1 MRCWCRELRS
11 GTAALCATQRRTS
24 RHAGCRAHRD
34 ARRHLI
40 RAFQAAT
47 VVQCANPARA
57 GDCDRE
63 SLTVVNLAMLAASS
77 AVTLAVRPA
86 MRKILIRSQ
95 SRNDTPFPLALRV
108 LPETSSGKGLASCPG
123 RAWQAVARQTAP
135 RVCRAPTKLGHW
147 VRLGFPPGKLTVC
160 WPVVA
165 GNVGMAPGG
174 VLVSARAMW
183 LGGRATAAKPCHEPA
198 REPRCYTGAGRL

>member
-1 MRCWCRELRS
+1 VQPPVLLEVEVLRPHKDPNVRCWCRELRS

-77 AVTLAVRPA
+77 AVTLAVRPGYDE
-86 MRKILIRSQ
+86 K
-95 SRNDTPFPLALRV
+95 F
-108 LPETSSGKGLASCPG
+108 
-123 RAWQAVARQTAP
+123 
-135 RVCRAPTKLGHW
+135 
-147 VRLGFPPGKLTVC
+147 
-160 WPVVA
+160 
-165 GNVGMAPGG
+165 
-174 VLVSARAMW
+174 
-183 LGGRATAAKPCHEPA
+183 
-198 REPRCYTGAGRL
+198 